1 MELHRLHHLV
11 AVADHGSLRL
21 GAQALGLSPAAL
33 TRSVQGLEA
42 SLAIPL
48 LDRSTRPARLTEAGR
63 RVVERARHA
72 LATMELLREDLRP
85 TSQAIEGRVRVTVG
99 PLVAE
104 TLLGPVLTEVLRR
117 APGVAVTARL
127 GHWTDGT
134 VALKLGQVDL
144 FLGDV
149 TEAMADPTLSAR
161 AFPSQP
167 IAMICRPGHPI
178 LRLRTIGA
186 ADVLR
191 HPLVANTPPPWG
203 VRWLQDLH
211 RRARRPVPEPSGLL
225 RVVCDSTALVTT
237 VVHASDALGFAAH
250 RLVMKEVAESRLA
263 IVPYD
268 TTGLRTQAGTVLVA
282 GRPTTRATGLVL
294 EVAHAVA
301 EGRG

>member
-1 MELHRLHHLV
+1 MELHRLQHLI

-42 SLAIPL
+42 SLGIAL

-72 LATMELLREDLRP
+72 LAAVDLLREDLLP
-85 TSQAIEGRVRVTVG
+85 AGHTIEGRVRLGVG

-104 TLLGPVLTEVLRR
+104 TLLAPVIAEVLRR

-127 GHWTDGT
+127 GYWTDGT
-134 VALKLGQVDL
+134 DALKLGKSDL

-167 IAMICRPGHPI
+167 IAMICRPGHPL

-186 ADVLR
+186 PDVVR

-203 VRWLQDLH
+203 VRWLQDLY

-237 VVHASDALGFAAH
+237 VVRTSDALGFVAH
-250 RLVMKEVAESRLA
+250 RLVVKDVSEGRLA

-268 TTGLRTQAGTVLVA
+268 TSGLRTQAGTVLVA